1 MANLNCNAGTP
12 IQWHAYYLI
21 RTYFRAYLIDQAL
34 FRIES
39 ILAAKDTQNTTQM
52 FDVGEMGHGDEVL
65 RYYKNYHTAL
75 FM

>member
-1 MANLNCNAGTP
+1 MVNL
-12 IQWHAYYLI
+12 ILI
-21 RTYFRAYLIDQAL
+21 LIDQLL

-65 RYYKNYHTAL
+65 RYYKNYYKAL

>member
-1 MANLNCNAGTP
+1 MDC
-12 IQWHAYYLI
+12 IFFRWHCTSL
-21 RTYFRAYLIDQAL
+21 FNSVLQLIDQLL

-39 ILAAKDTQNTTQM
+39 ILVAKNTRNTTQV

-65 RYYKNYHTAL
+65 RYYKNYCKA

>member
-1 MANLNCNAGTP
+1 MVNL
-12 IQWHAYYLI
+12 IFI
-21 RTYFRAYLIDQAL
+21 LIDQLL

-65 RYYKNYHTAL
+65 RYYNNYYKA